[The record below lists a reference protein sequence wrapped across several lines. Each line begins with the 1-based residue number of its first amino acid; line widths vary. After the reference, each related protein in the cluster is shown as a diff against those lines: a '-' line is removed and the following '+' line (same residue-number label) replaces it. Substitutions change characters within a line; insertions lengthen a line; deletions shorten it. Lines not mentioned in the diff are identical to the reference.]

1 MKKMLKILCVLCAC
15 VMCISTLVCAQGEEG
30 CAHNYGGW
38 NIKQAATCTAN
49 GVRVRICE
57 KCGDVQSETISATG
71 HSYGGWNTKKAA
83 TCTTSG
89 ERVRIC
95 GSCGDVQKETIS
107 AAGHSYGE
115 WNTKKEP
122 TCTASGERVRICK
135 DCGDVQSE
143 TISATG
149 HSYGGWNTKK
159 AATCTANGERVRICG
174 SCGDVQTET
183 IDKLAHKTVKLPGKA
198 ATCTETGLTEGEKC
212 SVCGET
218 LKAQSTIAALGHKPE
233 KLAGKAATCT
243 EDGLTDGEKCSV
255 CDKVLKAQNTIAAL
269 GHTSEIVP
277 GKAATCTEDGL
288 TDGEKCSVCDEILTE
303 QQVVPATGHQYES
316 TKIAATTSSKGYTLH
331 TCALC
336 GDSYKDNWTAKLRA
350 KQTKKAVPARTE
362 APKAEILDSIVTD
375 AEGNPLQYADHTEPH
390 EQDCDLLVIIADM
403 DADTATTIRN
413 LHLSP
418 ELLADLKTDGV
429 GYIRFVVGDAAVEF
443 PLDMFESEEIAL
455 ILQNMESEFM
465 GYVISVNPDAQNAE
479 NELGCQVQV
488 YLATADASEE
498 DITAFA
504 QGMKLIIGENTLDIA
519 AN

>member
-30 CAHNYGGW
+30 CAHNYGEW
-38 NIKQAATCTAN
+38 NTRKAPTCTAN
-49 GVRVRICE
+49 GERVRICGS
-57 KCGDVQSETISATG
+57 CGDVQKETISATG
-71 HSYGGWNTKKAA
+71 HSYGEWNTRKAP
-83 TCTTSG
+83 TCTANG

-115 WNTKKEP
+115 WNTKKAP
-122 TCTASGERVRICK
+122 
-135 DCGDVQSE
+135 
-143 TISATG
+143 
-149 HSYGGWNTKK
+149 
-159 AATCTANGERVRICG
+159 TCTANGERVRICG

-183 IDKLAHKTVKLPGKA
+183 ISATGHSYGEWNTKKAPTCTAEGTRARTCKKCGDEQTETIDKLAHT
-198 ATCTETGLTEGEKC
+198 
-212 SVCGET
+212 
-218 LKAQSTIAALGHKPE
+218 PE
-233 KLAGKAATCT
+233 VVAGKAATCT
-243 EDGLTDGEKCSV
+243 EE
-255 CDKVLKAQNTIAAL
+255 
-269 GHTSEIVP
+269 
-277 GKAATCTEDGL
+277 GL

-350 KQTKKAVPARTE
+350 KQTKKATPARTE

-390 EQDCDLLVIIADM
+390 ESDCDLLVITADM
-403 DADTATTIRN
+403 DTAAVNSIRN

-418 ELLADLKTDGV
+418 ELLADLKADGV
-429 GYIRFVVGDAAVEF
+429 GCIRFVVGDAAVEF
-443 PLDMFESEEIAL
+443 SLDMFESEEIAL

-504 QGMKLIIGENTLDIA
+504 QGMKLIVGENTLDIA